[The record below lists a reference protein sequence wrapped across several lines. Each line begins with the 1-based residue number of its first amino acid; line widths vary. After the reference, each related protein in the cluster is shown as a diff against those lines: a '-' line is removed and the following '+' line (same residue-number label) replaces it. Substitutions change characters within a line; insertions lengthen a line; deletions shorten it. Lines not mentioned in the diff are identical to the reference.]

1 MANVKVRQFAGDV
14 RLYQIETDGTYTP
27 VIPEAADADGNQ
39 PIETDAMTFTYEAG
53 DTTTITSKRR
63 DSRYGQAIYSSTQ
76 PGQTSISLTL
86 LEMPIPILAR
96 VLYGDA
102 ASADVAEGSVSDAT
116 LVVSAKN
123 IPIALPH
130 RYIKSSP
137 APVVND
143 GATVLTAGTDYVID
157 YRRGTILVKAA
168 GVDVGDSLTLDYSY
182 EEVTG
187 TTILG
192 GAVPEQ
198 DFLITGD
205 LEDRNSGEQGLLEVW
220 QARLTVDGDID
231 WLSAEPVQP
240 TLTGLLITPVGKPSP
255 YVFRSYEQAA

>member
-14 RLYQIETDGTYTP
+14 RLSLIETDGTYTP
-27 VIPEAADADGNQ
+27 VIPEATDPDGNQ

-63 DSRYGQAIYSSTQ
+63 DNRYGQAIYTSTQ

-96 VLYGDA
+96 VLYGSA
-102 ASADVAEGSVSDAT
+102 ANADVAEGSVTDAE
-116 LVVSAKN
+116 LIVSAKN
-123 IPIALPH
+123 VPITLPH

-137 APVVND
+137 APVVTN
-143 GATVLTAGTDYVID
+143 GVTPLTAGTDYVID
-157 YRRGTILVKAA
+157 YRRGTIMIKAA
-168 GVDVGDSLTLDYSY
+168 GVAVGDELALDYSY

-198 DFLITGD
+198 DFYITGD
-205 LEDRNSGEQGLLEVW
+205 LEDRNSSEQGLLEVW
-220 QARLTVDGDID
+220 QARLTVDGEID

-240 TLTGLLITPVGKPSP
+240 TLTGLLITPVGRASP
-255 YVFRSYEQAA
+255 YVFRSFDQAA